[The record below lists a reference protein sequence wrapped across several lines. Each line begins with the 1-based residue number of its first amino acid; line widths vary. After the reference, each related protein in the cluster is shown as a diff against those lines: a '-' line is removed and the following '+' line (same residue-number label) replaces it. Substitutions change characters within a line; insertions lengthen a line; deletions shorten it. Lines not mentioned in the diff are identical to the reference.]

1 MRTDGKVGRAMEF
14 LIISGLSGAG
24 KSRASD
30 MLEDLDYYCVD
41 NMPIALI
48 PKFAQICMAA
58 SERYEKVALVTDIRE
73 RASFEELFKV
83 LDSLWDLGCD
93 YRILFMEADSANIV
107 KRYKETRRR
116 HPLAAPGV
124 SIEDAIA
131 NEIKLLEPVRERA
144 DYIINTSNMTLGM
157 LQSELYRLFVGED
170 AKRKL
175 IVTVM
180 SFGYKYGIPL
190 ESDLVFDVRFLPNP
204 FYVSELREMSG
215 LDEPVSEFV
224 FRSDETKEFMRQLQ
238 NMVKYLLPLYVEEGK
253 LSLTISVGC
262 TGGRHRSVAI
272 AKALT
277 DYIESLGYTAQNINR
292 DMQK

>member
-1 MRTDGKVGRAMEF
+1 MEF

-48 PKFAQICMAA
+48 PKFAQLCLAA
-58 SERYEKVALVTDIRE
+58 NERYERVALVTDIRE
-73 RASFEELFKV
+73 RASFEELFRV
-83 LDSLWDLGCD
+83 LDGLWELGCE
-93 YRILFMEADSANIV
+93 YRILFMEADPEVIV

-116 HPLAAPGV
+116 HPLSAPGV
-124 SIEDAIA
+124 SVEEAIKS
-131 NEIKLLEPVRERA
+131 EIKLLAPVRERA
-144 DYIINTSNMTLGM
+144 DYIINTGSLTLGM

-175 IVTVM
+175 SVSVM
-180 SFGYKYGIPL
+180 SFGYKYGIPI

-204 FYVSELREMSG
+204 FYVSELREMNG
-215 LDEPVSEFV
+215 LDAPVSDFV
-224 FRSDETKEFMRQLQ
+224 FRSGETREFVKKLED
-238 NMVKYLLPLYVEEGK
+238 MVKFLLPLYVDEGK
-253 LSLTISVGC
+253 LSLTISIGC

-277 DYIESLGYTAQNINR
+277 DYVESIGFASQNINR
-292 DMQK
+292 DISK

>member
-1 MRTDGKVGRAMEF
+1 MEF

-24 KSRASD
+24 KSRAAD

-48 PKFAQICMAA
+48 PKFAQLCLAA

-83 LDSLWDLGCD
+83 LDGLWDLGCD
-93 YRILFMEADSANIV
+93 YRILFMETDVASIV

-116 HPLAAPGV
+116 HPLATPGI
-124 SIEDAIA
+124 SIEEAIS
-131 NEIKLLEPVRERA
+131 NEIKLLAPVRERA
-144 DYIINTSNMTLGM
+144 DYIINTGNMTLGM

-170 AKRKL
+170 SRRKL
-175 IVTVM
+175 VVNVM
-180 SFGYKYGIPL
+180 SFGFKHGIPI

-204 FYVSELREMSG
+204 FYVAELRNLSG
-215 LDEPVSEFV
+215 LDDPVSEFV
-224 FRSDETKEFMRQLQ
+224 FRSTETRDF
-238 NMVKYLLPLYVEEGK
+238 VKKLEDLTAFLLPLYVEEGK
-253 LSLTISVGC
+253 LSLTISIGC

-272 AKALT
+272 ACALT
-277 DYIESLGYTAQNINR
+277 KYIESIGYAVQNINR
-292 DMQK
+292 DIQK

>member
-1 MRTDGKVGRAMEF
+1 MEF

-24 KSRASD
+24 KSRAAD
-30 MLEDLDYYCVD
+30 MLEDLGYYCVD

-48 PKFAQICMAA
+48 PKFAQLCMAA
-58 SERYEKVALVTDIRE
+58 SERYERVALVTDIRE

-93 YRILFMEADSANIV
+93 YRILFMEADPANIV

-116 HPLAAPGV
+116 HPLAGPGV

-131 NEIKLLEPVRERA
+131 NEIKLLAPVRERA
-144 DYIINTSNMTLGM
+144 DYIINTSNLTLGM
-157 LQSELYRLFVGED
+157 LQGELYRLFVGGD
-170 AKRKL
+170 TKRKL
-175 IVTVM
+175 VVNVM

-204 FYVSELREMSG
+204 YYVSELRDKTG

-224 FRSDETKEFMRQLQ
+224 FRSPETQEF
-238 NMVKYLLPLYVEEGK
+238 VKKLENLIDFLLPLYVEEGK
-253 LSLTISVGC
+253 LGLTIAIGC
-262 TGGRHRSVAI
+262 TGGRHRSAAI
-272 AKALT
+272 AKALA
-277 DYIESLGYTAQNINR
+277 DFIEEQGYAVQCIHR
-292 DMQK
+292 DIQK

>member
-1 MRTDGKVGRAMEF
+1 MEF

>member
-1 MRTDGKVGRAMEF
+1 MEF

-24 KSRASD
+24 KSRAAD

-48 PKFAQICMAA
+48 PKFAQLCMAA
-58 SERYEKVALVTDIRE
+58 SERYERVALVTDIRE

-83 LDSLWDLGCD
+83 LDGLWDLGCD
-93 YRILFMEADSANIV
+93 YRILFMEADPANIV

-116 HPLAAPGV
+116 HPLAVPGISV
-124 SIEDAIA
+124 EEAIN
-131 NEIKLLEPVRERA
+131 NEIRLLAPVRERA
-144 DYIINTSNMTLGM
+144 DYIINTSNFTLGM

-170 AKRKL
+170 TKRK
-175 IVTVM
+175 IVVNVM

-204 FYVSELREMSG
+204 FYVSELREMNG
-215 LDEPVSEFV
+215 LDAPVSEFV
-224 FRSDETKEFMRQLQ
+224 FRSEETKEFVSQLQ
-238 NMVKYLLPLYVEEGK
+238 KMVRFLLPLFVEEGK
-253 LSLTISVGC
+253 LSLTISIGC

-272 AKALT
+272 AKAMT
-277 DYIESLGYTAQNINR
+277 DYIESIGYAAQNINR
-292 DMQK
+292 DIQK